1 MGEGAT
7 RLRDVRRV
15 SSFVQWSEPDFRGS
29 NAKRRD
35 SDGEPCIAA
44 AEGVSGLDLY

>member
-1 MGEGAT
+1 MAEGGT

-15 SSFVQWSEPDFRGS
+15 SSFVQWSEPDFRGL
-29 NAKRRD
+29 NRKRRD
-35 SDGEPCIAA
+35 TDGEPCIDA